1 MQQIDWLKNMKV
13 TKYVTDGKTF
23 FTKNVLQGNF
33 QILYTGISM
42 EPEEDYILPQLFF
55 VSVM

>member
-1 MQQIDWLKNMKV
+1 MQQIDWLKKNMKV

-23 FTKNVLQGNF
+23 FTKSVLQDNF

-42 EPEEDYILPQLFF
+42 EPEEDYVWYNSSL
-55 VSVM
+55 